1 MAPDCR
7 LVKVRQK
14 SLPGNPGRDSPTTF
28 QKSDITQEGA
38 LDKHLTNNDGI
49 SQDLSNSTTMEKT
62 MEQAKNIKL
71 LILDVDGVMS
81 DGAIFIDENGLQHRR
96 FDIKDGMGTVILPM
110 MGIEVAIITSRKSG
124 AVRFR
129 AKELRVKRYYE
140 GIKKKTEAYEEIKA
154 DMGIEDSE
162 VCYMGDD
169 LVDLSMM
176 KRVGL
181 PVSVADGVAEVK
193 EAAAYITEAK
203 GGHGAVREVAE
214 MILKAQGKWEKILEK
229 VGG

>member
-1 MAPDCR
+1 MDQINMDPINID
-7 LVKVRQK
+7 
-14 SLPGNPGRDSPTTF
+14 
-28 QKSDITQEGA
+28 QEQWR
-38 LDKHLTNNDGI
+38 NI
-49 SQDLSNSTTMEKT
+49 MEH
-62 MEQAKNIKL
+62 AKNIKL

-81 DGAIFIDENGLQHRR
+81 DGGIYMDENGLQHRR
-96 FDIKDGMGTVILPM
+96 FDIKDGLGTVVLPM
-110 MGIEVAIITSRKSG
+110 MGVEVAIITSKKSG

-129 AKELRVKRYYE
+129 AKELRIKRFYE
-140 GIKKKTEAYEEIKA
+140 GIKKKTEAFEEIKA
-154 DMGIEDSE
+154 DMGIEDHE

-193 EAAAYITEAK
+193 EAAAYITQAK
-203 GGHGAVREVAE
+203 GGYGAVREVAE

-229 VGG
+229 VG